1 MLNKTLT
8 WITALLLMLAAL
20 PALSQD
26 SKGVT
31 LYKEGKYA
39 EAAGILKT
47 ELDQAPGNERAMTY
61 LGLARAY
68 AGDTAGAM
76 EPLKAAI
83 AKNDNN
89 AEAHFGLGLVNL
101 KLKKLDDAVAE
112 LQKAWKLN
120 AEDAYTHFYLAT
132 AYNEKGESHL
142 AIPHLRRFVELAP
155 NAPEA
160 PAVRSFLSRL

>member
-47 ELDQAPGNERAMTY
+47 ELDQAPGNERTMTY
-61 LGLARAY
+61 LGLARVY
-68 AGDTAGAM
+68 AGDIAGAT

-83 AKNDNN
+83 AKNDDN
-89 AEAHFGLGLVNL
+89 AQAHFGLGLVNL
-101 KLKKLDDAVAE
+101 KLKKPDDATSE
-112 LQKAWKLN
+112 LEKAFKLN
-120 AEDAYTHFYLAT
+120 PEDAYTHYYLAH
-132 AYNEKGESHL
+132 AYNEKKESNM
-142 AIPHLRRFVELAP
+142 AVPHFRRFVELAP